1 MSQYRFHNSFKILRK
16 LSFISYQTEGEF
28 EWVRHRFLPISLKL
42 FPICKLNKV
51 WGGFA
56 GWLRGKELTGGEGWC
71 WQRPLS
77 ACQPDFSPLCSRF
90 ATFRSDFA
98 EKKDLLP
105 RLIVLHFIR
114 RAAEQGHRQTFSSEL
129 SSVFDPTMLSSSTFH
144 PNIFSSIPI
153 LHPSALSSVLS
164 PTIFSS
170 TTPPKPFYSTQTF
183 LRNISF

>member
-56 GWLRGKELTGGEGWC
+56 AAWGERSWQGGRADADSGPFQLASPTLAHFAADLQHFARILR
-71 WQRPLS
+71 R
-77 ACQPDFSPLCSRF
+77 
-90 ATFRSDFA
+90 
-98 EKKDLLP
+98 KKIFL
-105 RLIVLHFIR
+105 VLHFIR

-170 TTPPKPFYSTQTF
+170 TTPPQ
-183 LRNISF
+183 SFFTPPKHFCEILA